1 MRTQQAVTVK
11 GRSLMDP
18 KALPARPNL
27 EQYKKQAKELLKAYR
42 SADVE
47 TIRRVK
53 RNHPRFEKLAE
64 HSHVLPLGFD
74 ISKFALADAQL
85 VIAREHGFESW
96 PKFTKR
102 IEVINSEA
110 AALENPVAAFIE
122 AAIWHGTLE
131 ASEAILAAHPEITR
145 NSIHVAAILGDDAEV
160 RRLIAAD
167 PRNVTRKEA
176 PYDGDALVYLCLS
189 KYLRLDKTRS
199 EAFLRAAT
207 ALLDAGADPNT
218 GFTAK
223 DEYGDFETA
232 LYGAAGVA
240 HHAELTR
247 LLLERGA
254 DPNEVET
261 PYHVPESYDNAAL
274 KVLVESSKL
283 NADSLTTMLLR
294 KADWHDHD
302 GMKYL
307 LEHGADPNRMTRW
320 KYTALHQA
328 VRRDN
333 RIELIDLMLDHGAD
347 PTLKNEVD
355 GKSGIAMAARRGRSD
370 VLWTFARRGFPMPM
384 PYDGVEHLVVSVC
397 AARGGVAGA
406 RVFVEQFQHLADAA
420 SLRKSNE
427 LRAIREV
434 LAEGST
440 LLAEFGGNGN
450 TKGVQHLLDLGV
462 SVDAHYH
469 GDPYFDIAKDS
480 TALHVAAWKAWPK
493 TVKLLI
499 ERGANVNAQDAKGRT
514 PLMLA
519 VKACVDSYWTNRR
532 SPESVEALLKAG
544 VQSAEWII
552 HVVTPKWMRC
562 CCSMQDN
569 LAANAR

>member
-1 MRTQQAVTVK
+1 
-11 GRSLMDP
+11 MDP
-18 KALPARPNL
+18 KPLPARPSL

-64 HSHVLPLGFD
+64 PGFD

-96 PKFTKR
+96 PKFAKR
-102 IEVINSEA
+102 IEIINSEA
-110 AALENPVAAFIE
+110 AALANPVAAFIK
-122 AAIWHGTLE
+122 AAIWHGTLD
-131 ASEAILAAHPEITR
+131 AAEAILAARPEIAQ
-145 NSIHVAAILGDDAEV
+145 NSIHVAAILGDDAAV
-160 RRLIAAD
+160 RRFIAAD
-167 PRNVTRKEA
+167 PRNATKKKEE
-176 PYDGDALVYLCLS
+176 PYNGDALVYLCLS

-232 LYGAAGVA
+232 LYGAAAVA
-240 HHAELTR
+240 QHAELTR

-261 PYHVPESYDNAAL
+261 PYHVPESYNNAAL
-274 KVLVESSKL
+274 KVLVESGKL
-283 NADSLTTMLLR
+283 NTDSLTTMLLR
-294 KADWHDHD
+294 KADIHDYD

-320 KYTALHQA
+320 HYTALQQA
-328 VRRDN
+328 LRRDN
-333 RIELIDLMLDHGAD
+333 RIELIDLMLDQGAD

-370 VLWTFARRGFPMPM
+370 VIWTFARRGFHQKSE
-384 PYDGVEHLVVSVC
+384 GAEIFISAACATNAVAAGRVLAGLSTHLVP
-397 AARGGVAGA
+397 
-406 RVFVEQFQHLADAA
+406 
-420 SLRKSNE
+420 E
-427 LRAIREV
+427 L
-434 LAEGST
+434 LAEGSR
-440 LLAEFGGNGN
+440 LLAEFAANDAVE
-450 TKGVQHLLDLGV
+450 GVRMFLDLGV
-462 SVDAHYH
+462 PVDALYD

-480 TALHVAAWKAWPK
+480 TALHVAAWKAWPR

-499 ERGANVNAQDAKGRT
+499 ERGANVNAQDGKGRT

-544 VQSAEWII
+544 ASLSGVDYPSGYAE
-552 HVVTPKWMRC
+552 VDELL
-562 CCSMQDN
+562 QQY
-569 LAANAR
+569 AR

>member
-1 MRTQQAVTVK
+1 
-11 GRSLMDP
+11 MDAKP
-18 KALPARPNL
+18 LPAQPSL

-53 RNHPRFEKLAE
+53 GNHPRFEKLAE
-64 HSHVLPLGFD
+64 PGFD

-96 PKFTKR
+96 PKFAKR
-102 IEVINSEA
+102 IEVINSEVA
-110 AALENPVAAFIE
+110 ARANPIAAFIE

-131 ASEAILAAHPEITR
+131 AAEAILAAHPEIAR
-145 NSIHVAAILGDDAEV
+145 NSIHVAAILGDDAAV
-160 RRLIAAD
+160 RQFISTD
-167 PRNVTRKEA
+167 PRNVTKKEA

-199 EAFLRAAT
+199 AAFVRAAM
-207 ALLDAGADPNT
+207 ALLDTGADPNT

-232 LYGAAGVA
+232 LYGAAAVA
-240 HHAELTR
+240 QHAELTR

-274 KVLVESSKL
+274 KVLVESGKL
-283 NADSLTTMLLR
+283 NADSLTMMLLR
-294 KADWHDHD
+294 KADIHDYD
-302 GMKYL
+302 GVKYL

-320 KYTALHQA
+320 HYTALHQA

-347 PTLKNEVD
+347 PTVKNGVD

-384 PYDGVEHLVVSVC
+384 PYDGVEHLIVSVC
-397 AARGGVAGA
+397 AARGGMAGA
-406 RVFVEQFQHLADAA
+406 RALAQQFQQLANAG
-420 SLRKSNE
+420 SLTKSSE
-427 LRAIREV
+427 LRAIRELLAQGSTV
-434 LAEGST
+434 LAEF
-440 LLAEFGGNGN
+440 AGNGN
-450 TKGVQHLLDLGV
+450 PKGVQNLLDIGV
-462 SVDAHYH
+462 PVDARYD
-469 GDPYFDIAKDS
+469 GDPYFNIAKDS

-514 PLMLA
+514 PLMVA

-544 VQSAEWII
+544 ASISGVEFPCGYAEVDELLQSYAN
-552 HVVTPKWMRC
+552 
-562 CCSMQDN
+562 S
-569 LAANAR
+569 AANSCE

>member
-1 MRTQQAVTVK
+1 
-11 GRSLMDP
+11 MDSKP
-18 KALPARPNL
+18 LPAHPSL

-53 RNHPRFEKLAE
+53 RSHPRFEKLAE
-64 HSHVLPLGFD
+64 PGFD

-102 IEVINSEA
+102 IEVINSEDA
-110 AALENPVAAFIE
+110 ARVNPVAAFIE
-122 AAIWHGTLE
+122 AAIWHGTLD
-131 ASEAILAAHPEITR
+131 AAEAILATHPEIAQS
-145 NSIHVAAILGDDAEV
+145 NIHVAAVLGDDAAV
-160 RRLIAAD
+160 RRFISAD
-167 PRNVTRKEA
+167 PRNVTKKEA
-176 PYDGDALVYLCLS
+176 PYDGEALVYLCLS
-189 KYLRLDKTRS
+189 KYLRLDKSRS
-199 EAFLRAAT
+199 GAFVRAAT
-207 ALLDAGADPNT
+207 TLLDAGADPNT

-232 LYGAAGVA
+232 LYGAAAVA
-240 HHAELTR
+240 QHAELTR

-261 PYHVPESYDNAAL
+261 PYHVPESYDKSAL
-274 KVLVESSKL
+274 KVLVESGKL
-283 NADSLTTMLLR
+283 NTISLPTMLLR
-294 KADWHDHD
+294 KADIHDYE

-320 KYTALHQA
+320 HYTALHQA

-355 GKSGIAMAARRGRSD
+355 GKTSIAMAARRGRSD
-370 VLWTFARRGFPMPM
+370 VLWTFARRGFPMPT
-384 PYDGVEHLVVSVC
+384 PYDGLENLIVGVC
-397 AARGGVAGA
+397 AARGGIAGA
-406 RVFVEQFQHLADAA
+406 HTRAFREQFKLLATATLPEL
-420 SLRKSNE
+420 SGLRTLRE
-427 LRAIREV
+427 L

-440 LLAEFGGNGN
+440 LLAEFAGNGN
-450 TKGVQHLLDLGV
+450 TKGVQQLIDLGV
-462 SVDAHYH
+462 AVDARYD

-499 ERGANVNAQDAKGRT
+499 ERGALVNAQDAKGRT

-532 SPESVEALLKAG
+532 TPESVEALLKAG
-544 VQSAEWII
+544 ASVSGVDYPSGYAE
-552 HVVTPKWMRC
+552 VDALLQTYA
-562 CCSMQDN
+562 S
-569 LAANAR
+569 LAANARE

>member
-1 MRTQQAVTVK
+1 
-11 GRSLMDP
+11 MDP
-18 KALPARPNL
+18 KPLPARPSL
-27 EQYKKQAKELLKAYR
+27 EHYKKQAKELLKAYR
-42 SADVE
+42 AADVE

-53 RNHPRFEKLAE
+53 KNHPRFEKLSE
-64 HSHVLPLGFD
+64 PGFE
-74 ISKFALADAQL
+74 ITKFALADAQL

-102 IEVINSEA
+102 IEVINSQLA
-110 AALENPVAAFIE
+110 AQANPVAAFIE
-122 AAIWHGTLE
+122 AAIWHGTLD
-131 ASEAILAAHPEITR
+131 AAEAILAAHPEIAH
-145 NSIHVAAILGDDAEV
+145 NSIHVAAILGDDAAV

-167 PRNVTRKEA
+167 PRNATKKEA

-189 KYLRLDKTRS
+189 KYLRLDTTRS
-199 EAFLRAAT
+199 EAFIRAAT
-207 ALLDAGADPNT
+207 ALLDAGANPNT

-247 LLLERGA
+247 LLLARGA
-254 DPNEVET
+254 DPNDNET
-261 PYHVPESYDNAAL
+261 FYHTPESYDNDAL
-274 KVLVESSKL
+274 KVLVESGKMRPDL
-283 NADSLTTMLLR
+283 LAGMLLR
-294 KADWHDHD
+294 KADWHDYE
-302 GMKYL
+302 GIKYL
-307 LEHGADPNRMTRW
+307 LEHGADPNLMTMW
-320 KYTALHQA
+320 GYTALHQA

-333 RIELIDLMLDHGAD
+333 RIELIDLLLDHGAD
-347 PTLKNEVD
+347 PTIKTVTKIAAHFPPVD
-355 GKSGIAMAARRGRSD
+355 GQRSAVAMAARRGRSD

-384 PYDGVEHLVVSVC
+384 PYDGVEHLIVSVC

-406 RVFVEQFQHLADAA
+406 RAFAEQFQPARLPKSDERLPVTKVMAD
-420 SLRKSNE
+420 SGLM
-427 LRAIREV
+427 AIRAL
-434 LAEGST
+434 LAEGNT
-440 LLAEFGGNGN
+440 LLAEFAGNGN
-450 TKGVQHLLDLGV
+450 TKGVQLLLDLGV
-462 SVDAHYH
+462 PVDAHYH
-469 GDPYFDIAKDS
+469 GDPYFDIAKNS

-544 VQSAEWII
+544 ALISGVDFPCGYAE
-552 HVVTPKWMRC
+552 VDALLE
-562 CCSMQDN
+562 SY
-569 LAANAR
+569 AR

>member
-1 MRTQQAVTVK
+1 
-11 GRSLMDP
+11 MDAKP
-18 KALPARPNL
+18 LPAQPSL

-53 RNHPRFEKLAE
+53 GNHPRFEKLAE
-64 HSHVLPLGFD
+64 PGFD

-96 PKFTKR
+96 PKFAKR
-102 IEVINSEA
+102 IEVINSEVA
-110 AALENPVAAFIE
+110 ARANPIAAFIE

-131 ASEAILAAHPEITR
+131 AAEAILAAHPEIAR
-145 NSIHVAAILGDDAEV
+145 NSIHVAAILGDDAAV
-160 RRLIAAD
+160 RQFISTD
-167 PRNVTRKEA
+167 PRNVTKKEA

-199 EAFLRAAT
+199 AAFVRAAM
-207 ALLDAGADPNT
+207 ALLDTGADPNT

-232 LYGAAGVA
+232 LYGAAAVA
-240 HHAELTR
+240 QHAELTR

-274 KVLVESSKL
+274 KVLVESGKL
-283 NADSLTTMLLR
+283 NADSLTMMLLR
-294 KADWHDHD
+294 KADIHDYD
-302 GMKYL
+302 GVKYL

-320 KYTALHQA
+320 HYTALHQA

-347 PTLKNEVD
+347 PTVKNGVD

-384 PYDGVEHLVVSVC
+384 PYDGVEHLIVSVC
-397 AARGGVAGA
+397 AARGGMAGA
-406 RVFVEQFQHLADAA
+406 RALAQQFQQLANAG
-420 SLRKSNE
+420 SLTKSSE
-427 LRAIREV
+427 LRAIRELLAQGSTV
-434 LAEGST
+434 LAEF
-440 LLAEFGGNGN
+440 AGNGN
-450 TKGVQHLLDLGV
+450 PKGVQHLLDLGV
-462 SVDAHYH
+462 PVDALYE

-480 TALHVAAWKAWPK
+480 TALHVAAWKAWPQ

-532 SPESVEALLKAG
+532 SPESVEALLRAGASVSGVVFPCGYAEVDALLKAHAG
-544 VQSAEWII
+544 
-552 HVVTPKWMRC
+552 
-562 CCSMQDN
+562 
-569 LAANAR
+569 

>member
-1 MRTQQAVTVK
+1 
-11 GRSLMDP
+11 MDLKP
-18 KALPARPNL
+18 LPARPSL

-42 SADVE
+42 SEDVE
-47 TIRRVK
+47 TIHRVK

-64 HSHVLPLGFD
+64 PGFD

-110 AALENPVAAFIE
+110 AARANPVAAFIE

-131 ASEAILAAHPEITR
+131 AAEAILAAHPEIAQT
-145 NSIHVAAILGDDAEV
+145 SIHVAAILGDDAAV
-160 RRLIAAD
+160 RRFIAAD
-167 PRNVTRKEA
+167 PRNAAKKEA

-199 EAFLRAAT
+199 APFLRAAT

-232 LYGAAGVA
+232 LYGAAAVA
-240 HHAELTR
+240 QHAELTR

-254 DPNEVET
+254 DPNEEET
-261 PYHVPESYDNAAL
+261 PYHSPESYDNSAL
-274 KVLVESSKL
+274 KALVESGKL

-294 KADWHDHD
+294 KADMHDYN

-320 KYTALHQA
+320 HYTALQQA

-347 PTLKNEVD
+347 PTLKNEA
-355 GKSGIAMAARRGRSD
+355 GGRSGIAMAARRGRSD
-370 VLWTFARRGFPMPM
+370 VLWTFARRGFPMPI
-384 PYDGVEHLVVSVC
+384 PYEGVEHLIVRAC
-397 AARGGVAGA
+397 AARGGMAGVRA
-406 RVFVEQFQHLADAA
+406 FREQFQHLANVAR
-420 SLRKSNE
+420 LTKSSELGAINE
-427 LRAIREV
+427 L

-440 LLAEFGGNGN
+440 LLAEFAGNGN

-462 SVDAHYH
+462 PVDALYE

-519 VKACVDSYWTNRR
+519 VKASVDSYWTNRR

-544 VQSAEWII
+544 ASVSGVDFPSGYDEVDALLQSA
-552 HVVTPKWMRC
+552 VSSAT
-562 CCSMQDN
+562 
-569 LAANAR
+569 NARE

>member
-1 MRTQQAVTVK
+1 MEPKPLPIRP
-11 GRSLMDP
+11 SLD
-18 KALPARPNL
+18 
-27 EQYKKQAKELLKAYR
+27 QYKKQAKELLKAYR
-42 SADVE
+42 SADVG

-53 RNHPRFEKLAE
+53 RSHPRFEKLAE
-64 HSHVLPLGFD
+64 PGFE

-110 AALENPVAAFIE
+110 AARVNPVTAFIE
-122 AAIWHGTLE
+122 AAIWHGTLDT
-131 ASEAILAAHPEITR
+131 AEAILAAHPEIAR
-145 NSIHVAAILGDDAEV
+145 NSIHVAAILGDDAAV
-160 RRLIAAD
+160 RRFIAAD
-167 PRNVTRKEA
+167 PHNVTKKEA

-199 EAFLRAAT
+199 DAFIRAAT

-218 GFTAK
+218 GFRAK

-232 LYGAAGVA
+232 LYGAAAVA
-240 HHAELTR
+240 QHAELTR

-274 KVLVESSKL
+274 KVLVESGKL
-283 NADSLTTMLLR
+283 NEDSLTTMLLR
-294 KADWHDHD
+294 KADIHDYD

-307 LEHGADPNRMTRW
+307 LEHGADPNRMTMW
-320 KYTALHQA
+320 GYTALHQLL
-328 VRRDN
+328 RRDN
-333 RIELIDLMLDHGAD
+333 HLRNIELLLDHGAD
-347 PTLKNEVD
+347 PSIKTTAQIRAIFTPD
-355 GKSGIAMAARRGRSD
+355 FGGKGQRSGFVIAAHRGRGD
-370 VLWTFARRGFPMPM
+370 VLATLERRGFALEFS
-384 PYDGVEHLVVSVC
+384 GVDRLIAACATTDANTVRSIAVSEPQLVKELL
-397 AARGGVAGA
+397 ALGG
-406 RVFVEQFQHLADAA
+406 
-420 SLRKSNE
+420 K
-427 LRAIREV
+427 
-434 LAEGST
+434 
-440 LLAEFGGNGN
+440 LLAEFAGNGN
-450 TKGVQHLLDLGV
+450 TKGVQQLLDLGV
-462 SVDAHYH
+462 PIDALYD

-544 VQSAEWII
+544 ASVSGVDFPCGYAEVDALLQSYANNRSNKILTEGKD
-552 HVVTPKWMRC
+552 HERFGAKR
-562 CCSMQDN
+562 QD
-569 LAANAR
+569 